1 MSKKELLKKAKGSS
15 ETVAKESSE
24 MQDCIKLLTK
34 TLSEQKE
41 ILCNHKETLSN
52 HENRISILE
61 EKLDVKADAKTA
73 EKADDADKADEAG
86 KKPDDTKD
94 VKTTDASDATQPQTK
109 SQPQYTKYPLTN
121 GPTRM
126 YKFWDHQKQVWG
138 FPKHDLFAA
147 KAAGNGVWEPVWVW
161 TVNGE
166 IDHFL
171 SKEEI
176 IKYCP

>member
-1 MSKKELLKKAKGSS
+1 MSKKELLKKAKSSS

-61 EKLDVKADAKTA
+61 KKLDVKAD
-73 EKADDADKADEAG
+73 EADK
-86 KKPDDTKD
+86 KSDDTKD
-94 VKTTDASDATQPQTK
+94 VKTTDASDATQPEAEP
-109 SQPQYTKYPLTN
+109 QPQYTKYPLTN

-126 YKFWDHQKQVWG
+126 YKFWDHQKKLWG